1 MIRLSRVGKKKQPE
15 YRLIVSEK
23 QKDPW
28 GDFLEQVGFFNP
40 RSNPPTVNFKTE
52 RIQYWLS
59 KGAQVSNT
67 VKNLLIEQ
75 NIISGKKIKPRGMKA
90 KKEEIKEEVKPA
102 EEVKA
107 EVVSAPA
114 DEKVEEKPVEQ
125 VEGVA
130 APEDTEQ
137 TS

>member
-1 MIRLSRVGKKKQPE
+1 MLMIRLSRVGKKKQPE

-59 KGAQVSNT
+59 KGAQVSDT

-90 KKEEIKEEVKPA
+90 KKEEVKPV

-107 EVVSAPA
+107 EVAPAPA
-114 DEKVEEKPVEQ
+114 DEKVEEKPNEPVE
-125 VEGVA
+125 ELA
-130 APEDTEQ
+130 TPEDTEQ

>member
-1 MIRLSRVGKKKQPE
+1 MLMIRLSRVGKKKQPE

-90 KKEEIKEEVKPA
+90 KKEEVKEETKPASEVSTPAETPISAPIVEEQPISTEEVK
-102 EEVKA
+102 
-107 EVVSAPA
+107 S
-114 DEKVEEKPVEQ
+114 
-125 VEGVA
+125 
-130 APEDTEQ
+130 
-137 TS
+137 

>member
-1 MIRLSRVGKKKQPE
+1 MLMIRLSRVGKKKQPE

-40 RSNPPTVNFKTE
+40 RSNPPIVNFKTE

-67 VKNLLIEQ
+67 VKNLLIAQ
-75 NIISGKKIKPRGMKA
+75 NVISGKKIKPRGMKA
-90 KKEEIKEEVKPA
+90 KKEEVKEETKTASEVSTPTETPPSAPVVEEQPSSTEEVKL
-102 EEVKA
+102 
-107 EVVSAPA
+107 
-114 DEKVEEKPVEQ
+114 
-125 VEGVA
+125 
-130 APEDTEQ
+130 
-137 TS
+137 

>member
-40 RSNPPTVNFKTE
+40 RTNPPIVNLQIE

-59 KGAQVSNT
+59 KGAQASTT

-75 NIISGKKIKPRGMKA
+75 KIITGSKTKPRGMKA
-90 KKEEIKEEVKPA
+90 KKEEVKEEVVDKVKTKP
-102 EEVKA
+102 
-107 EVVSAPA
+107 
-114 DEKVEEKPVEQ
+114 EEKQ
-125 VEGVA
+125 
-130 APEDTEQ
+130 EDTE
-137 TS
+137 SEEKAVAAVPENAE

>member
-1 MIRLSRVGKKKQPE
+1 MLMIRLSRVGKKKQPE

-75 NIISGKKIKPRGMKA
+75 NIIPGKKIKPRGMKA
-90 KKEEIKEEVKPA
+90 KKEEVK
-102 EEVKA
+102 K
-107 EVVSAPA
+107 
-114 DEKVEEKPVEQ
+114 K
-125 VEGVA
+125 
-130 APEDTEQ
+130 
-137 TS
+137 

>member
-1 MIRLSRVGKKKQPE
+1 MLMIRLSRVGKKKQPE

-59 KGAQVSNT
+59 KGAQVSDT

-75 NIISGKKIKPRGMKA
+75 NIIPGKKIKPRGMKA
-90 KKEEIKEEVKPA
+90 KKEEVKEETKPASEVSTPAETPISAPIAEEQPISTEEVK
-102 EEVKA
+102 
-107 EVVSAPA
+107 S
-114 DEKVEEKPVEQ
+114 
-125 VEGVA
+125 
-130 APEDTEQ
+130 
-137 TS
+137 

>member
-1 MIRLSRVGKKKQPE
+1 MLMIRLSRVGKKKQPE

-59 KGAQVSNT
+59 KGAQVSHT

-90 KKEEIKEEVKPA
+90 KKEEVKEETKTVSEVSTPAETPPSAPVVEEQPASTEEVKL
-102 EEVKA
+102 
-107 EVVSAPA
+107 
-114 DEKVEEKPVEQ
+114 
-125 VEGVA
+125 
-130 APEDTEQ
+130 
-137 TS
+137 